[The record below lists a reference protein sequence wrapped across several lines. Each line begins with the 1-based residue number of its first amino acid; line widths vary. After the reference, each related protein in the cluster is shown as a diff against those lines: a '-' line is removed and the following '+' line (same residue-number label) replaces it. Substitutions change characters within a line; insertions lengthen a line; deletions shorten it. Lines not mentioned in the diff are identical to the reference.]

1 MEDHCSIKPRNLREF
16 IKSSWFKKPL
26 LVFAIGSILGLL
38 LYGLLGGSPYAN
50 NIYADM
56 LAGMVIGLFF
66 INIPCLSCN
75 FSRE

>member
-1 MEDHCSIKPRNLREF
+1 MEDQCSTKPGNLKEF
-16 IKSSWFKKPL
+16 VKSSWFQKPL
-26 LVFAIGSILGLL
+26 LVFVIGSILGIL
-38 LYGLLGGSPYAN
+38 LYGFLGSSPYAE

-56 LAGMVIGLFF
+56 LAGIVIGLFF